1 MVPPCVRAKS
11 PQLCP
16 TLCDPWTVSSV
27 HVILQTRILEWVVVR
42 SSRRSSQPRYRTH
55 ISWVSCIGKRIR
67 YHYCHLV
74 TQSCPTL
81 RDSMDCSTP
90 GFPVLHHLPEFV
102 QTHVH
107 QVGDAI
113 QPSVLSCPLHLLLSI
128 FPRIRVFYNKL
139 ALCIRWPKYWSFSF
153 SITPSNGYSRLI
165 SFRIGC
171 FDFLVV
177 QKTLKILLQL
187 HSSKASILWW
197 SACFMVQLSHLYTT
211 TGKTKALTRW
221 AFFGKVCLCFLICC
235 LGLS

>member
-16 TLCDPWTVSSV
+16 TLCDPWTVSPV

-42 SSRRSSQPRYRTH
+42 SSRRSSQPRYQTH

-81 RDSMDCSTP
+81 RDAMDCSTP

-107 QVGDAI
+107 QVGDTI
-113 QPSVLSCPLHLLLSI
+113 QQSYSLSSPSPAFNLSQHQGLFKWVSYLHQVAKVLELQLQHHSFQWI
-128 FPRIRVFYNKL
+128 FKV
-139 ALCIRWPKYWSFSF
+139 
-153 SITPSNGYSRLI
+153 
-165 SFRIGC
+165 
-171 FDFLVV
+171 DFL
-177 QKTLKILLQL
+177 
-187 HSSKASILWW
+187 
-197 SACFMVQLSHLYTT
+197 
-211 TGKTKALTRW
+211 
-221 AFFGKVCLCFLICC
+221 
-235 LGLS
+235 